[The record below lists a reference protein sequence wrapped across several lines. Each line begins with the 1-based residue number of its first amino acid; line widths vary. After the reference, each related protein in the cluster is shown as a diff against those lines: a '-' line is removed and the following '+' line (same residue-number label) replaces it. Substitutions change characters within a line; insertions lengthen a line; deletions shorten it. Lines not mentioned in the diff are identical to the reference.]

1 MRIKRLLIVAVVF
14 LFAQTAYGQ
23 FGQGQ
28 SGRLNDLARQLAN
41 EASSLAESNYLD
53 YTRGFRNS
61 RGDVE
66 SLMASQQFSA
76 GAQLFSRMVND
87 RRRNSELRDAF
98 QVLQQ
103 SWRSADRNNLVRNNR
118 VDLQRLMSD
127 IESELNYGNSG
138 NNNPGPFP
146 DSSRSGRMTWRGR
159 VDDDVRILIRGGTA
173 QVETIGGT
181 PYYDAVTS
189 FTSSLPPRRVTVRL
203 QKNRGRGEV
212 FIEQQPSRENDY
224 TAVIRVRDPR
234 GGASD
239 YDFEVAW

>member
-1 MRIKRLLIVAVVF
+1 MTIKRLLIVAVV
-14 LFAQTAYGQ
+14 LVFAQTASGQ
-23 FGQGQ
+23 FGQ
-28 SGRLNDLARQLAN
+28 SARLNDLARQLAN
-41 EASSLAESNYLD
+41 EAGSLAESNYLD

-61 RGDVE
+61 RADVE

-103 SWRSADRNNLVRNNR
+103 SWRSADRSNLRNNR
-118 VDLQRLMSD
+118 FDLQRLMSD
-127 IESELNYGNSG
+127 IESELNSGTSG
-138 NNNPGPFP
+138 NNNPGPFPFP

-189 FTSSLPPRRVTVRL
+189 FSSSLPPRRVTVRL

-212 FIEQQPSRENDY
+212 FIEQQPSRENDF

-239 YDFEVAW
+239 YDFEVSW